1 MEGRANEK
9 EFRRLLCFSGSEG
22 DPLSREDGDVHAT
35 NKVAILQREFTAVI
49 RLHKFSNVYR
59 K

>member
-1 MEGRANEK
+1 MRKNE
-9 EFRRLLCFSGSEG
+9 RRLLCFSGSEG
-22 DPLSREDGDVHAT
+22 NPLGREDGDDDHAT
-35 NKVAILQREFTAVI
+35 NKVAILQQEFTAVI